1 MLWDWDGSFLLAT
14 IDTDEPGRPLKMA
27 ICQNWAWTDIL
38 VGRKETFD
46 KMRAVYLDWFFE
58 NEKRTTLEKVL
69 MV

>member
-1 MLWDWDGSFLLAT
+1 
-14 IDTDEPGRPLKMA
+14 MA

-38 VGRKETFD
+38 VGREETFD